1 MTNSQQQEQLSSAC
15 CADFCARY
23 FETEETTVVNQYK
36 CNDRK
41 LAVSDLWRIQKQRKQ
56 YQVNTGL

>member
-1 MTNSQQQEQLSSAC
+1 MTNSQQQEQTSAC

-23 FETEETTVVNQYK
+23 FETEEKTVVNQYK

-41 LAVSDLWRIQKQRKQ
+41 LAISDLWRIQKERKRF
-56 YQVNTGL
+56 QVKTGL